1 MSNLK
6 CQNHILNVKSFKIL
20 VVVLSFAFLVLSLA
34 SQSGALAQTSR
45 SITAIPPRLE
55 IKGEPGTTVQELV
68 KFRNESDTEQ
78 AIQIITQD
86 FIVEDTAGT
95 PVFVESETS
104 GRWSLASW
112 MSIKPNKVLVAPKTS
127 RSFSLIIDIP
137 KDALPGGHYAGVIY
151 TPAEY
156 SQIGQFSAPQTGA
169 LGTAGNVGTLVY
181 LTVAGPVTENAIIKR
196 FSTPKFSEYGPI
208 PFTTEIANN
217 SDIHIQPQGVIKIK
231 NMLDKEVVNLKL
243 DPRNIFPGAS
253 YVYENVWNKQW
264 LFGRYKASLDAG
276 YGTGQVVSAIIFFW
290 VIPWKLMA
298 ISLLAIAIIILLIK
312 LIRKK
317 MKKKEEKSL
326 RQGDPERSRMDSSDG
341 GTAMEKKIKEKKE

>member
-1 MSNLK
+1 MRKIKKL
-6 CQNHILNVKSFKIL
+6 ILISISLYTAYCIL
-20 VVVLSFAFLVLSLA
+20 HTPAH
-34 SQSGALAQTSR
+34 AQTASR

-55 IKGEPGTTVQELV
+55 IKGEPGTTVRELV

-95 PVFVESETS
+95 PVFVAEETS

-112 MSIKPNKVLVAPKTS
+112 MTIQPSRVLVAAKTS

-156 SQIGQFSAPQTGA
+156 SQIGQSSAPQTGA

-196 FSTPKFSEYGPI
+196 FSAPKFSEYGPI
-208 PFTTEIANN
+208 PFTTEITNN

-231 NMLDKEVVNLKL
+231 NILDQEVANLKL
-243 DPRNIFPGAS
+243 EPRNIFPGAS
-253 YVYENVWNKQW
+253 YVYENIWNKQL
-264 LFGRYKASLDAG
+264 LFGRYKASLNAA
-276 YGTGQVVSAIIFFW
+276 YATGQVVSAIIFFW
-290 VIPWKLMA
+290 VIPWKLIA

-312 LIRKK
+312 LIRRKLN
-317 MKKKEEKSL
+317 KKEEESPSCEVTEL
-326 RQGDPERSRMDSSDG
+326 SSGSSDG
-341 GTAMEKKIKEKKE
+341 GTAMKEELEKKAEEKKPE